1 VPLASS
7 ATAQAP
13 ISWIFIGIGLLLGIT
28 GVASVESGRPGRK
41 PARKV
46 TTEDPGGAMT
56 DSVLDAVRNH
66 PFTQGL
72 TPEHCATLA
81 SLARHASFGKDEI
94 IFQEGDPKHEF
105 FLLLSGRVSLEM
117 LVQGKTLRVH
127 TLEAGDELGWSAVL
141 MGGGKRFQ
149 ARALE
154 PVESLAFDGYA
165 LLERCR
171 ADTGFGYKIM
181 HRLLG
186 VVSERLQAARIQV
199 LDMHSPIARRAGA

>member
-1 VPLASS
+1 
-7 ATAQAP
+7 
-13 ISWIFIGIGLLLGIT
+13 
-28 GVASVESGRPGRK
+28 
-41 PARKV
+41 
-46 TTEDPGGAMT
+46 MT
-56 DSVLDAVRNH
+56 DSVLDAVQNH

-81 SLARHASFGKDEI
+81 GLARHASFGKDEI

-186 VVSERLQAARIQV
+186 VVSERLQAARMQV

>member
-1 VPLASS
+1 
-7 ATAQAP
+7 
-13 ISWIFIGIGLLLGIT
+13 
-28 GVASVESGRPGRK
+28 
-41 PARKV
+41 
-46 TTEDPGGAMT
+46 MT
-56 DSVLDAVRNH
+56 DSILAAVQQH
-66 PFTQGL
+66 PFSLGL

-81 SLARHASFGKDEI
+81 ALGTRVQYPKDSL
-94 IFQEGDPKHEF
+94 IFAEGDERHEF
-105 FLLLSGRVSLEM
+105 FLLLKGRVALEM
-117 LVQGKTLRVH
+117 MAQGKPLRVH

-154 PVESLAFDGYA
+154 PVESLALDGYA

-199 LDMHSPIARRAGA
+199 LDMYSPIARKAGA